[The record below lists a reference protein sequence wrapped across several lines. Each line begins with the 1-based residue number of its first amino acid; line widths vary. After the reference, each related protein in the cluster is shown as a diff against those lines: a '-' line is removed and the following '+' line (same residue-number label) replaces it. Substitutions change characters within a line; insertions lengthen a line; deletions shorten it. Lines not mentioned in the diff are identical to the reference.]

1 MTIYMDFD
9 TGEKYT
15 LDELKTIYNQ
25 QEDEMRYDSFED
37 YLDNALALGRQKI
50 GGLVETDEP
59 DLLSNRELIQKLY
72 DHIGHDM
79 DGVENDIKF
88 DFLTQNEGRDGKQ
101 YLWYMDSGMMA
112 IIDEDG
118 NISED
123 HDKIDELFC

>member
-1 MTIYMDFD
+1 MRYIDFD

-15 LDELKTIYNQ
+15 LDELKAIYHQ
-25 QEDEMRYDSFED
+25 QEDEMQYDSFED

-59 DLLSNRELIQKLY
+59 DLLGNKELIQKLY

>member
-1 MTIYMDFD
+1 MVKGTTSTGFDFEYD
-9 TGEKYT
+9 PTR
-15 LDELKTIYNQ
+15 LDDMRFVDILAVVADDKAGFLERVKGMSQLITMLLGSELK
-25 QEDEMRYDSFED
+25 E
-37 YLDNALALGRQKI
+37 
-50 GGLVETDEP
+50 
-59 DLLSNRELIQKLY
+59 KLY

-101 YLWYMDSGMMA
+101 YLWYMDSGTMA

>member
-1 MTIYMDFD
+1 MRYRNTN
-9 TGEKYT
+9 TGEVFSLNEIQKAY
-15 LDELKTIYNQ
+15 D
-25 QEDEMRYDSFED
+25 MFRYDMEND
-37 YLDNALALGRQKI
+37 YGCFDNWFDKMCQNGEYEE
-50 GGLVETDEP
+50 VDEP
-59 DLLSNRELIQKLY
+59 DLLGNRELIQKLY

-79 DGVENDIKF
+79 DGIENDIKF